1 MSFMSRTRVKVM
13 QASNHFT
20 NGGEKCL
27 FLL

>member
-1 MSFMSRTRVKVM
+1 MSFMSRSRAKVM
-13 QASNHFT
+13 QASNHFA